1 MLPFQARGSVPFE
14 YFLQYNYVVL
24 EINRDRI
31 AEYNRYVSRYLHI
44 VNIKSTTN
52 IHTS

>member
-14 YFLQYNYVVL
+14 YFLQDNYVVL

-31 AEYNRYVSRYLHI
+31 AENNGYVPTYS
-44 VNIKSTTN
+44 
-52 IHTS
+52 